1 MGRAIEPYVPHEER
15 IDNLGETA
23 QVAVEVENVV
33 VVEGDSHADIV
44 ERRGV
49 ALQVLDGIGVGVED
63 VWAVDN
69 LLRGGRGLL
78 DKIVV
83 VGIDAGNHITA
94 HAVGHE
100 PHERRLLATVEL
112 AGARGEHHLE
122 VVAVGLEAREDS
134 APEEHV
140 VVAFDIG
147 HDAVTRLPGV
157 EPVGSRQVVGGD
169 AVFESSTHC

>member
-1 MGRAIEPYVPHEER
+1 MYDGEIAHLDDREEIAHRELAVMGRAIEPYVPHEER

-23 QVAVEVENVV
+23 QIAVEVENLM

-122 VVAVGLEAREDS
+122 VVAVGLEVREDS
-134 APEEHV
+134 APKEH
-140 VVAFDIG
+140 
-147 HDAVTRLPGV
+147 
-157 EPVGSRQVVGGD
+157 GD
-169 AVFESSTHC
+169 APAWS